1 MDTVFTGRIWK
12 LPDDVDTDTIIPGRY
27 GVLPSAEEMSRH
39 CLEPLRPELA
49 AAARPGDIFVAGKN
63 FGCGS
68 SREFAPACIA
78 ALGVRCIV
86 AKSFARIFYRNGI
99 NNGMLLIETD
109 DLYDRCEE
117 GDLLTVEVNR
127 CLKVNG
133 QVIPIR
139 QIPDNLF
146 EIIKAGGLV
155 PRYRALNEAAEAAES
170 VQKRCT
176 EMGYTM
182 AEKIL
187 MKNTGLSH
195 LAPGDLIMTR
205 PDMCMVHDIYTP
217 FVVQKLDEMKFR
229 RLADPEKAVIFLDH
243 LCPTNQATGD
253 PRHYHKGHELSN
265 RFGIRKLHAGEG
277 ISHTLMHEYRYA
289 LPGTVV
295 VATDSHTP
303 TYGGGGCFC
312 TGIGY
317 TEMAATLGSGE
328 MWMKVPEAIRITVE
342 GELPAGV
349 YAKDIV
355 LQVLKDLRS
364 DGGTYKSL
372 EYVGSTIDALD
383 MSGRYTIA
391 NMSLE
396 AGCKTALFAA
406 GQKTADYFDLPLE
419 KISWIHPDPDAHYIR
434 ELYYRAEELVPY
446 LSCPQGVDNVHSI
459 EEVQGTPLNEVYI
472 GSCTNGSLEDMAV
485 AARILQGHHVAPYLK
500 LIIIPASIGIYRQC
514 MRLGYIRAFVEAG
527 AMVAHPCCGLCCGQP
542 YGLMSDG
549 EVVLG
554 TNNRNFIGRM
564 GTTKSLI
571 YLSSPATAAASALTG
586 VITDPRTVTAD

>member
-1 MDTVFTGRIWK
+1 M
-12 LPDDVDTDTIIPGRY
+12 
-27 GVLPSAEEMSRH
+27 
-39 CLEPLRPELA
+39 
-49 AAARPGDIFVAGKN
+49 
-63 FGCGS
+63 GC
-68 SREFAPACIA
+68 
-78 ALGVRCIV
+78 
-86 AKSFARIFYRNGI
+86 
-99 NNGMLLIETD
+99 
-109 DLYDRCEE
+109 
-117 GDLLTVEVNR
+117 
-127 CLKVNG
+127 
-133 QVIPIR
+133 
-139 QIPDNLF
+139 
-146 EIIKAGGLV
+146 
-155 PRYRALNEAAEAAES
+155 
-170 VQKRCT
+170 
-176 EMGYTM
+176 TM

-253 PRHYHKGHELSN
+253 PRHYHKGHELSD

-406 GQKTADYFDLPLE
+406 DQKTADYFDLPLE

-446 LSCPQGVDNVHSI
+446 LS
-459 EEVQGTPLNEVYI
+459 
-472 GSCTNGSLEDMAV
+472 
-485 AARILQGHHVAPYLK
+485 
-500 LIIIPASIGIYRQC
+500 
-514 MRLGYIRAFVEAG
+514 
-527 AMVAHPCCGLCCGQP
+527 
-542 YGLMSDG
+542 
-549 EVVLG
+549 
-554 TNNRNFIGRM
+554 
-564 GTTKSLI
+564 
-571 YLSSPATAAASALTG
+571 
-586 VITDPRTVTAD
+586 